1 MFTAMF
7 KFALRM
13 PRTIGV
19 RIFAGFGVIL
29 LIVVA
34 EAVVGKLGFD
44 NAVFYFNR
52 HREANQVVR
61 EILELERNVLELQ
74 RGVLAYTY
82 SGYAGV
88 AERVKEQRQLL
99 VIQMT
104 KAREMIHDP
113 ARLAIL
119 DRMDAHLEIYSD
131 SFTSAIEERSLRDE
145 MAFSRMA
152 GFGDSSVEMLS
163 RLGEERRARSDS
175 EGSLLSG
182 LLQEKLLYAQRD
194 ALRFLIKPNSRLVR
208 ENLDRLPRIER
219 LLTQLAT
226 HLGQGGSETETV
238 QALQTGI
245 TRFDQAFNG
254 MVRATRAYMHLV
266 YVVMGGEAA
275 EIAHLARELKDLTL
289 RDQAQAEADM
299 ITAIAQS
306 ETIAR
311 WVSFGALLLG
321 LFLAWRISRD
331 ISTPIRA
338 MTLTLQH
345 LARGRMDAEIPGTGR
360 SDEIGTMALAAHVF
374 KEKAH
379 ELANASRYK
388 SEFLA
393 NMSHEL
399 RTPLN
404 SLLILARML
413 ARNEERNLTRAQVE
427 SAQVIHESGS
437 DLLRLIN
444 DILDLSKVE
453 AGRMD
458 VLWET
463 RGFESFLRGVE
474 RLFRPVAEQKGIDFR
489 CAVDPGLP
497 LEWRTDWAKVEQVVR
512 NFLSN
517 AFKFTAQGHVRV
529 RVTRLPA
536 GTVLLNPALAADTC
550 VAIVVNDSGIGIPED
565 KREQI
570 FEAFRQVDGT
580 TSRQYGGTGL
590 GLSISRKFAEL
601 IGGEIR
607 VESHLGQ
614 GSTFSLLIPAIPPES
629 LDPRRP
635 RHVLAPE
642 EENDITAPEPTFRD
656 PTRILLIVDDD
667 TRNLFA
673 LRQLLESRVG
683 AIHTARNGRDAI
695 EMLEAHP
702 DVDLVLMDIMM
713 PEMDGLE
720 AMRQIRSQS
729 RFSRL
734 PMLALTAKVMP
745 GDRDQCMEAGASDYL
760 PKPVEPLKLFSAL
773 ADWLGT
779 PKPVVFTRGPGGER
793 EVVGEAG
800 STEPVR
806 EDPSVTVL
814 IVDADMRSTFG
825 LAQALEKR
833 VGRILVA
840 RDEGKA
846 REMLER
852 EPAINLVLMESRIFL
867 AGGQEALRV
876 LRQGEPTRV
885 LSVIVLI
892 DAAQPDDTVSRAL
905 QAGADDCLQK
915 PVPLD
920 ALLRILIQ
928 GHPAVKRMDLD
939 PCNVSESVS

>member
-1 MFTAMF
+1 MF
-7 KFALRM
+7 KPAFRM

-88 AERVKEQRQLL
+88 AARVKEQRQLL
-99 VIQMT
+99 TTQMT
-104 KAREMIHDP
+104 RARELIHDP

-119 DRMDAHLEIYSD
+119 DRMDAHLGIYSD
-131 SFTSAIEERSLRDE
+131 SFSSAIEERTLRDE
-145 MAFSRMA
+145 MAFSQMA
-152 GFGDSSVEMLS
+152 RIGDSTVEILS
-163 RLGEERRARSDS
+163 RLSEERRSLPDP
-175 EGSLLSG
+175 EGSLLSSR
-182 LLQEKLLYAQRD
+182 LQEKLLYAQRD

-208 ENLDRLPRIER
+208 ENLEQLPRIER
-219 LLTQLAT
+219 LLTQLGT
-226 HLGQGGSETETV
+226 HLGQGGPDTEIV

-245 TRFDQAFNG
+245 ARFDQAFNG
-254 MVRATRAYMHLV
+254 MVQATRAYMHLV

-275 EIAHLARELKDLTL
+275 EIAYLARELKDYTL

-299 ITAIAQS
+299 TTAIVQS
-306 ETIAR
+306 QTIAR

-321 LFLAWRISRD
+321 LYLAWRISRD
-331 ISTPIRA
+331 ISNPIRA

-404 SLLILARML
+404 SLLILAKML
-413 ARNEERNLTRAQVE
+413 AKNEEGNLTRGQVD

-453 AGRMD
+453 AGRME
-458 VLWET
+458 VLWEN
-463 RGFESFLRGVE
+463 RGFESFLRSIE
-474 RLFRPVAEQKGIDFR
+474 RLFRPVAEQKGLAFR
-489 CAVDPGLP
+489 CDIEPGMPTEL
-497 LEWRTDWAKVEQVVR
+497 RSDWAKVEQVIR

-529 RVTRLPA
+529 QVTRPRV
-536 GTVLLNPALAADTC
+536 GTVFLNPGLSVDNC
-550 VAIVVNDSGIGIPED
+550 VAIAVNDSGIGIPED
-565 KREQI
+565 KQEQI

-614 GSTFSLLIPAIPPES
+614 GSTFSLLIPTLPPES
-629 LDPRRP
+629 LDPRF
-635 RHVLAPE
+635 RHALVSPE
-642 EENDITAPEPTFRD
+642 GENDVTASESTFRD

-667 TRNLFA
+667 SRNLFA

-720 AMRQIRSQS
+720 AMRQIRLQS

-745 GDRDQCMEAGASDYL
+745 GDRDQCLEAGASDYL
-760 PKPVEPLKLFSAL
+760 SKPVEPFKLFSAL
-773 ADWLGT
+773 SDWLGT
-779 PKPVVFTRGPGGER
+779 PKPVSILRPRGGESPESGEEPPSGEPLR
-793 EVVGEAG
+793 EVLA
-800 STEPVR
+800 
-806 EDPSVTVL
+806 VTVL
-814 IVDADMRSTFG
+814 IVDPDMRSTFS
-825 LAQALEKR
+825 LAQVLEKR

-846 REMLER
+846 LEMLER
-852 EPAINLVLMESRIFL
+852 EPAINLIFMDSQIFQ
-867 AGGQEALRV
+867 AGGLEALCAV
-876 LRQGEPTRV
+876 RQRETTRA
-885 LSVIVLI
+885 LTVIVLLA
-892 DAAQPDDTVSRAL
+892 DSQPDAVVSSIL
-905 QAGADDCLQK
+905 QAGVDDCLIK
-915 PVPLD
+915 PVAPD
-920 ALLRILIQ
+920 VLLRILNQWRPQ
-928 GHPAVKRMDLD
+928 GNPLDPD
-939 PCNVSESVS
+939 PCNTPESVS